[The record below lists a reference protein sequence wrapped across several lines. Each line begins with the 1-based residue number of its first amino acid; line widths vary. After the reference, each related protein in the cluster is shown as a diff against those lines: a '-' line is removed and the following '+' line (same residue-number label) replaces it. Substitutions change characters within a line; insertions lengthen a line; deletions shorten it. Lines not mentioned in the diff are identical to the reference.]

1 MDTAKRAVVSL
12 LVLFTAETIPHF
24 GAILSLIGGSSTT
37 LLAYVAPPVFYFKLA
52 LARNVSLGGV
62 GGWQVNGCDIPL
74 YLSTSVWNVC
84 FTLDR
89 PPLFPNHPVE
99 WL

>member
-1 MDTAKRAVVSL
+1 MSTEFNYKQAILVVYVDVTNVHVAVSTEFNYKRVILRTVVSL

-52 LARNVSLGGV
+52 YSKGP
-62 GGWQVNGCDIPL
+62 WP
-74 YLSTSVWNVC
+74 
-84 FTLDR
+84 
-89 PPLFPNHPVE
+89 E
-99 WL
+99 M

>member
-1 MDTAKRAVVSL
+1 MNRVQLQQAILVVYVDVTNVHVAASTEFNYKRVILRTVVSL

-52 LARNVSLGGV
+52 YSKGP
-62 GGWQVNGCDIPL
+62 WP
-74 YLSTSVWNVC
+74 
-84 FTLDR
+84 
-89 PPLFPNHPVE
+89 E
-99 WL
+99 M